1 MQEKFLG
8 NYRDESAATAG
19 HPVCAG
25 DCKKFGL
32 EILLLRLVKD
42 WPLHST

>member
-19 HPVCAG
+19 HPARDG
-25 DCKKFGL
+25 GCKKFGL
-32 EILLLRLVKD
+32 EILLLRLVKG
-42 WPLHST
+42 WPLHLI